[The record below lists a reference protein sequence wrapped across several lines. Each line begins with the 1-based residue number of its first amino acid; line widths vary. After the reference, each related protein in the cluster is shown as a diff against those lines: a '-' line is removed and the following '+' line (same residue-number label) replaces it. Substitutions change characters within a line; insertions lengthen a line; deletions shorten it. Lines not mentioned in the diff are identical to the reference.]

1 MREAALKALLAL
13 FLAFLFFSSCK
24 GPGGDKN
31 KNNKNTAGQP
41 NASKTGVPEQAY
53 GTPTAVGAPA
63 PEITVFDP
71 EGHPLNLQDLRGNVV
86 VINFW
91 ATWCGTCAME
101 KPLLNRF
108 YAGFRNNPH
117 FRLIT
122 VLYNDSAENAK
133 AYLAKH
139 GYALPFYMDPGSH
152 ASAAYGLT
160 GVPESY
166 VVDKRG
172 ILRGKAIGPV
182 SWDAPKVSAFIKKLL
197 KE

>member
-1 MREAALKALLAL
+1 MFLAL
-13 FLAFLFFSSCK
+13 FPAFFLLFFSSCK
-24 GPGGDKN
+24 AGGRSRV
-31 KNNKNTAGQP
+31 
-41 NASKTGVPEQAY
+41 NAPAQQNQTQTNYQNSGHS
-53 GTPTAVGAPA
+53 PTTLGAPA
-63 PEITVFDP
+63 PQITVYDP
-71 EGHPLNLQDLRGNVV
+71 AGRPLALSDLRGNVV

-108 YAGFRNNPH
+108 YAVFRKYPH

-139 GYALPFYMDPGSH
+139 SYHLPFYTDPGNR
-152 ASAAYGLT
+152 AAAAYGLT
-160 GVPESY
+160 GVPENY

-182 SWDAPKVSAFIKKLL
+182 SWDDPRVQAFIRKLL
-197 KE
+197 KEKE

>member
-1 MREAALKALLAL
+1 MREATPKTLMALLL
-13 FLAFLFFSSCK
+13 VFSFLLLSSCK
-24 GPGGDKN
+24 
-31 KNNKNTAGQP
+31 
-41 NASKTGVPEQAY
+41 ASQTNSRANSPASQGPEQSSY
-53 GTPTAVGAPA
+53 SPTTVGAPA

-71 EGHPLNLQDLRGNVV
+71 AGHPVKLSDLRGNVV

-108 YAGFRNNPH
+108 YAVFRKNPH

-122 VLYNDSAENAK
+122 VLYNDSAENASS
-133 AYLAKH
+133 YLAKH
-139 GYALPFYMDPGSH
+139 SYDLPFYTDPGSR
-152 ASAAYGLT
+152 AAYAYGLT
-160 GVPESY
+160 GVPENY
-166 VVDKRG
+166 VVDKNG

-182 SWDAPKVSAFIKKLL
+182 SWNAPQVSAFIKKLL